1 MRAWWIRLLIRSGQP
16 QLPQIQIVALLWSHF
31 ASSWDMYV
39 SHRDWDSLQ
48 ALAPLPFWCWLT
60 ESNRRSYFV
69 ISNKPAWTFLWQLAQ
84 RTIHFLTSSLSRFR
98 DLPHRLEGSPSLL
111 PALS

>member
-60 ESNRRSYFV
+60 ESNRRHPTYKAGALPTELNQQIAHFTDRLF
-69 ISNKPAWTFLWQLAQ
+69 KPLGLQFNAYPAPPEQ
-84 RTIHFLTSSLSRFR
+84 SSL
-98 DLPHRLEGSPSLL
+98 L
-111 PALS
+111 